1 MFSLRKV
8 VWLVF
13 LVTAGLLAIIML
25 QGGRQ
30 YMVAGQ
36 YSAVIDENERRLFQF
51 STIRESVTEALIDRD
66 TQKLEQAIPELEK
79 FNSTL
84 LRLQENPLVPAEF
97 KLALVNKIDL
107 AGMVIAIR
115 RIVGTGSFEPESRLV
130 QEDMRFIADHLLKYD
145 RIIVGQARARMV
157 NLQLVIIGC
166 MGLFISI
173 VSFSLILLYR
183 NSIQPVLHL
192 TKQLQQENSELE
204 ELQPVPAASREI
216 VALTEAIR
224 GAGIRGKG
232 QEHDQHSAPQADY
245 SLLAETVNETTN
257 QLNGI
262 INYAQILA
270 DSEDDELSTDQ
281 KELLGKI
288 METGGAIAGAWKK
301 IQ

>member
-1 MFSLRKV
+1 
-8 VWLVF
+8 
-13 LVTAGLLAIIML
+13 
-25 QGGRQ
+25 
-30 YMVAGQ
+30 MVAGQ
-36 YSAVIDENERRLFQF
+36 YSGVIDENERRLFQF
-51 STIRESVTEALIDRD
+51 STIRETVTEALIDRD
-66 TQKLEQAIPELEK
+66 AQKLEQAIPELEK

-84 LRLQENPLVPAEF
+84 LSLQENPLVPAEF
-97 KLALVNKIDL
+97 KLALVNKIDI

-115 RIVGTGSFEPESRLV
+115 RIVGKMSFEPESRVV
-130 QEDMRFIADHLLKYD
+130 QEDMRTIADHLLKYD

-183 NSIQPVLHL
+183 NSIQPLLHL
-192 TKQLQQENSELE
+192 TKQLQHQDSKLE
-204 ELQPVPAASREI
+204 DIQPVAGASREI
-216 VALTEAIR
+216 VALAEAIKT
-224 GAGIRGKG
+224 AGIKGRGLA
-232 QEHDQHSAPQADY
+232 QEQQAASQADY
-245 SLLAETVNETTN
+245 ALLAETVNETTN

-270 DSEDDELSTDQ
+270 DSEDGELSADQ

-288 METGGAIAGAWKK
+288 METGGDIARSWKK